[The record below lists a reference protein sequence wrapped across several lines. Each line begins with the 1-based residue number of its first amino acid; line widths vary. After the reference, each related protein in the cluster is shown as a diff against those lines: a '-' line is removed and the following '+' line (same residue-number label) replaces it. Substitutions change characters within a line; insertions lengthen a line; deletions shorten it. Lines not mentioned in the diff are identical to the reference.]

1 MTPAALDLNGKS
13 RDDLLKLKSLLE
25 LEIGVMRTKIQQ
37 AQVRARQLGD
47 YASPAWWARVHQAKR
62 ILGRQVQQI
71 QLELG
76 RHKTKRVTSVE
87 EHFLNICRERLEP
100 ATFKTFLE
108 TAKRRAL

>member
-1 MTPAALDLNGKS
+1 MTPSALDLKGKS
-13 RDDLLKLKSLLE
+13 REDLLKIKALLE

-76 RHKTKRVTSVE
+76 RSKAQRVLSVE
-87 EHFLNICRERLEP
+87 EHFLNVCRERLDST
-100 ATFKTFLE
+100 TFTTFLE